1 LAIAPV
7 LSPHKNGCCQALP
20 AGVEIRPG
28 GEFPVG
34 DNQARSER
42 QHDLADLAVRY
53 GGVLKRYFEKRL
65 RVAADVDDLVQE
77 VFVRL
82 AHRPDLASIERID
95 GYIFQVAANILR
107 DRARR
112 QAARRVSL
120 HDQYDDELHSTEDFS
135 PERVLLG
142 REQLARLTAAL
153 NQLPARTRHVFV
165 LCRFE
170 GMKQNEIAAHLKLSV
185 SGVAFHLARAKVHLA
200 KALGREI

>member
-1 LAIAPV
+1 LSEDRARIERTTELA
-7 LSPHKNGCCQALP
+7 
-20 AGVEIRPG
+20 E
-28 GEFPVG
+28 
-34 DNQARSER
+34 
-42 QHDLADLAVRY
+42 LAARY
-53 GGVLKRYFEKRL
+53 GSVLKRYFEKRL
-65 RVAADVDDLVQE
+65 RVTADVDDLVQE

-120 HDQYDDELHSTEDFS
+120 HDSYDDELHSTEEFS

-142 REQLARLTAAL
+142 REQLARLIAAL
-153 NQLPARTRHVFV
+153 NELPAQTRHVFV
-165 LCRFE
+165 LSRFE

-200 KALGREI
+200 KALGGDA